1 MEEVKMDVNAGETEV
16 SKVTPT
22 GDAIGG
28 FNVTTF
34 QDVLQVT
41 EQAMLHMDKRQRV
54 MFLQWFKKVK
64 NKLDFTYPLGYRA
77 VVTPIPSEKPE
88 PPTPSASQIIISP
101 EVPPMPEDSSV
112 SVNSAPPEHLPEP
125 TVLDT
130 I

>member
-1 MEEVKMDVNAGETEV
+1 MENVVTEGQADV

-28 FNVTTF
+28 FNVTSF

-41 EQAMLHMDKRQRV
+41 EQAMLHMDTRQRV

-77 VVTPIPSEKPE
+77 VVTPVPAEKPLS
-88 PPTPSASQIIISP
+88 PTPPASTVVVSP
-101 EVPPMPEDSSV
+101 EVPPMPEDSSA
-112 SVNSAPPEHLPEP
+112 SVISAPPEHLPEP
-125 TVLDT
+125 TVLDP